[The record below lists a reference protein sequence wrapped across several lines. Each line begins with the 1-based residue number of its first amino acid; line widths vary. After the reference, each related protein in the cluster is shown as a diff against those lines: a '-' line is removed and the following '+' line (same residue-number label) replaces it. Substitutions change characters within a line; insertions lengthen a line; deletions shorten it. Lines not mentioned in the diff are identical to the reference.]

1 MDIDLSQIPA
11 LEPPPGSGIVP
22 NFVDPVSIAPI
33 CLVVIAVTLPLMV
46 IFIALRVYV
55 RQFMAHAVGADD
67 ILCLI
72 SALTVVSVVIYALG
86 CMAVKSTLLVLY
98 LRIFSLQPNA
108 KRLIWSGLIF
118 IVVFY
123 LISFIVTLASCLPRP
138 GEDGWSSINP
148 ARGNRCWEED
158 SRFAEVQGIF
168 GALTDLYVWIV
179 PMTMVAKVRL
189 SRKRKLGV
197 YGVFLTGFLAC
208 VVSIINAA
216 FRFEMFQSSDALWNE
231 VPIYALCAVELNI
244 GIICAC
250 MPVVFTL
257 FRGLARRLLDWITKL
272 RASGKPQHKEGSEMP
287 PFAEVEA
294 GNGRLPPIPQGTLSG
309 LKRFVRRT
317 HRSRATDTSNTA
329 LTTTAQGDFS
339 LNAIHDFENFDKQFM
354 DFIHEFGYLPNLK
367 FDSLFGP

>member
-67 ILCLI
+67 ILNNPVGPHQWDVPAVNVTALFQK
-72 SALTVVSVVIYALG
+72 LTVVSVVIYALG

-231 VPIYALCAVELNI
+231 GDSAAELNI

-339 LNAIHDFENFDKQFM
+339 LVSADYNYHA
-354 DFIHEFGYLPNLK
+354 YLDRPRL
-367 FDSLFGP
+367 DT